1 MKQLFLFFKEEYTDL
16 EVSIY
21 PNCFQILFSDRKY
34 CEWTDMC
41 KEEFKEK
48 EDTKFLLK
56 EQIQTIMMI
65 THHTYHFYAIK
76 PIIQKCLENFG
87 GLIGNDNNGFIP
99 IYNIE
104 NFSGFC
110 YSWQRYK

>member
-1 MKQLFLFFKEEYTDL
+1 MEQLFLFFKREYPDL
-16 EVSIY
+16 EISIY
-21 PNCFQILFSDRKY
+21 KNSFQVIFSGREY
-34 CEWTDMC
+34 CEWTKMY
-41 KEEFKEK
+41 KEKFKEK
-48 EDTKFLLK
+48 EDEKFLLK
-56 EQIQTIMMI
+56 EQIQTIIMI
-65 THHTYHFYAIK
+65 IHHTYYFDYIK

-87 GLIGNDNNGFIP
+87 GLIGNDNDGFIP